1 LNILLKVI
9 KKPSKISKRI
19 YINLGLEVIYY
30 SFLLWINFGFEDKI
44 SHNDKVL
51 LYSILTYAFMK
62 LFIVSFLD
70 DDKKQ
75 LLRLNTLLSFFQIF
89 ISILIFKELLFTIN
103 SFILF
108 SFPFC
113 SLAIYWVLSTLKG
126 SNIHLL
132 LGFLSLLD
140 TNKNNENV
148 GIYDLLFSAL
158 LFSLLVGYLI
168 IYFRI

>member
-1 LNILLKVI
+1 
-9 KKPSKISKRI
+9 
-19 YINLGLEVIYY
+19 
-30 SFLLWINFGFEDKI
+30 
-44 SHNDKVL
+44 
-51 LYSILTYAFMK
+51 MK